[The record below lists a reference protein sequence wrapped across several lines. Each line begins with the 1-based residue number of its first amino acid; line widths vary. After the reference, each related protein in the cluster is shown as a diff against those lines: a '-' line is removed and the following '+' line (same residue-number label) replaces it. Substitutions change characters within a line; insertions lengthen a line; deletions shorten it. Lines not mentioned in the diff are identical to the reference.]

1 MCLCKEK
8 SHTFIDSA
16 NIPALLLKTSILG
29 CALLTSSARLL
40 TCFMEER
47 SAAKLC
53 TFPFPVAFLMLSAAA
68 PALLLFL
75 QKLELLRD
83 LLWWECKS
91 SLKRKIL
98 LCSWTQATEDFF
110 LWRALRSLTH
120 GDHSMAKSPDCKKL
134 SKLLRELDCKLPF
147 FSESR

>member
-1 MCLCKEK
+1 MNSLQIGYERKQRTSGRFSKSVKRLMCLCKEK

-75 QKLELLRD
+75 QKLELLKY
-83 LLWWECKS
+83 L
-91 SLKRKIL
+91 
-98 LCSWTQATEDFF
+98 SW
-110 LWRALRSLTH
+110 
-120 GDHSMAKSPDCKKL
+120 
-134 SKLLRELDCKLPF
+134 
-147 FSESR
+147 